1 MRRFSLR
8 LDLAS
13 SAFALLLLASACGDK
28 PDAKTAEGQETAGGE
43 GAGAAGGEG
52 GAAGAAGT
60 TDGGKQTAKPSSN
73 LFGSPDA
80 DSGKPLPPRHTLSG
94 GAKSSYDD
102 GVRAS
107 AAGDT
112 AGARAAFES
121 SVKSDANAYQSLY
134 ALGVIADREGKES
147 SAVDYYRR
155 ALRAQPDDAMSAKGI
170 VVIYTRNNAI
180 DKAIQF
186 IKPLADQWERS
197 TALQA
202 VYADTLV
209 SANRV
214 DEAIQVA
221 RKALKRD
228 ERYVPA
234 MLSLVKANQRAGKM
248 ELADSILD
256 QALAVDTN
264 VAELHYLKG
273 KRLLEDQRLGEAL
286 AEFRKAVELDPDFA
300 EARMELG
307 LRLLAGANYQEA
319 LSQFQAVER
328 LAPRLV
334 EVQLALGDG
343 YRSTRQWNQAKT
355 ALDKALRARSNN
367 LPEAHF
373 QLALLYMTAGA
384 EFPGPDLL
392 TGLAKS
398 KEEFGIYRSQMGG
411 RLSRDDPS
419 SGYLDDIEK
428 AVARE
433 QKRLER
439 EKKAAE
445 RAARGAAAPA
455 PAGGTK

>member
-1 MRRFSLR
+1 
-8 LDLAS
+8 
-13 SAFALLLLASACGDK
+13 
-28 PDAKTAEGQETAGGE
+28 
-43 GAGAAGGEG
+43 
-52 GAAGAAGT
+52 
-60 TDGGKQTAKPSSN
+60 
-73 LFGSPDA
+73 
-80 DSGKPLPPRHTLSG
+80 
-94 GAKSSYDD
+94 
-102 GVRAS
+102 
-107 AAGDT
+107 
-112 AGARAAFES
+112 
-121 SVKSDANAYQSLY
+121 
-134 ALGVIADREGKES
+134 
-147 SAVDYYRR
+147 
-155 ALRAQPDDAMSAKGI
+155 
-170 VVIYTRNNAI
+170 
-180 DKAIQF
+180 
-186 IKPLADQWERS
+186 
-197 TALQA
+197 
-202 VYADTLV
+202 
-209 SANRV
+209 
-214 DEAIQVA
+214 
-221 RKALKRD
+221 
-228 ERYVPA
+228 
-234 MLSLVKANQRAGKM
+234 MLSLVKANQRAGKV

-273 KRLLEDQRLGEAL
+273 KRLLEDQRLSDAL

-307 LRLLAGANYQEA
+307 VRLLSGANYQEA

-334 EVQLALGDG
+334 EVQLALGDA

-355 ALDKALRARSNN
+355 ALDKALRARGNN

-392 TGLAKS
+392 TSLAKA
-398 KEEFGIYRSQMGG
+398 KEEFGTYRSQMGG

-455 PAGGTK
+455 PASAPAPAGGTK

>member
-1 MRRFSLR
+1 MRRSYYTGTL
-8 LDLAS
+8 
-13 SAFALLLLASACGDK
+13 ALLLLTTAALQQGCGDK
-28 PDAKTAEGQETAGGE
+28 PDAKTAQGEEAAGGE
-43 GAGAAGGEG
+43 ATGAAGGE
-52 GAAGAAGT
+52 AGASAGST
-60 TDGGKQTAKPSSN
+60 TDGGKQSAKPSN

-80 DSGKPLPPRHTLSG
+80 DTGKPLPPRKELTG

-102 GVRAS
+102 GVRAG
-107 AAGDT
+107 AAGDN
-112 AGARAAFES
+112 AGARAAFEAA
-121 SVKSDANAYQSLY
+121 VKADASAYQALY
-134 ALGVIADREGKES
+134 ALGVLADREGKES

-155 ALRAQPDDAMSAKGI
+155 ALRAQPDHAPSARGV
-170 VVIYTRNNAI
+170 VVIYARNNAI
-180 DKAIQF
+180 DKALAF

-209 SANRV
+209 TANRV

-234 MLSLVKANQRAGKM
+234 MLSLVKANQRAGKV

-256 QALAVDTN
+256 QALSVDTN

-286 AEFRKAVELDPDFA
+286 TEFRKAVELDPDFA

-307 LRLLAGANYQEA
+307 LRLLAGANYAEA

-334 EVQLALGDG
+334 EVQLALGDA
-343 YRSTRQWNQAKT
+343 YRSTRQWNNAKT
-355 ALDKALRARSNN
+355 ALDKALRTRNNN
-367 LPEAHF
+367 LAEAHF
-373 QLALLYMTAGA
+373 ELALLYMTAGA

-392 TGLAKS
+392 TGLAKA
-398 KEEFGIYRSQMGG
+398 KEEFGTYRSQMGA
-411 RLSRDDPS
+411 RLARDDAS
-419 SGYLDDIEK
+419 TGYLDDIDK

-445 RAARGAAAPA
+445 RAARPAATPA

>member
-1 MRRFSLR
+1 MRRGYKSG
-8 LDLAS
+8 AY
-13 SAFALLLLASACGDK
+13 ALLLLTTAAFQHGCGDK
-28 PDAKTAEGQETAGGE
+28 PNAKTGAAGETAGGE
-43 GAGAAGGEG
+43 ATGAAAGAQGAGAA
-52 GAAGAAGT
+52 AG
-60 TDGGKQTAKPSSN
+60 TDGGKQSAKPSN

-80 DSGKPLPPRHTLSG
+80 DTGKPLPPRKELSG
-94 GAKSSYDD
+94 SAKSSFDD
-102 GVRAS
+102 GVRAG
-107 AAGDT
+107 AAGDN
-112 AGARAAFES
+112 AGARAAFEAA
-121 SVKSDANAYQSLY
+121 VKADSGAYQALY
-134 ALGVIADREGKES
+134 ALGVLADREGKES

-155 ALRAQPDDAMSAKGI
+155 ALRAQPDDAASARGI

-180 DKAIQF
+180 DKALAF
-186 IKPLADQWERS
+186 IKPLAEQWERS

-214 DEAIQVA
+214 DDAIQVA

-234 MLSLVKANQRAGKM
+234 MLSLVKANQRAGKV

-264 VAELHYLKG
+264 VAQLHYLKG
-273 KRLLEDQRLGEAL
+273 KRLLEDQRLAEAL
-286 AEFRKAVELDPDFA
+286 AEFRKAVELDGDFA

-307 LRLLAGANYQEA
+307 LRLLAGANYAEA

-334 EVQLALGDG
+334 EVQLALGDA
-343 YRSTRQWNQAKT
+343 YRSTRQWNNAKT
-355 ALDKALRARSNN
+355 ALDKALRTKSNI

-373 QLALLYMTAGA
+373 ELALLYMTAGA

-392 TGLAKS
+392 TGLAKA
-398 KEEFGIYRSQMGG
+398 KEEFGTYRSQMGP
-411 RLSRDDPS
+411 RLTRDDAS
-419 SGYLDDIEK
+419 TGYLDDIDK

-433 QKRLER
+433 QKRIER
-439 EKKAAE
+439 DKKAAE
-445 RAARGAAAPA
+445 RAARGTAAPA